1 MEKQVQNK
9 PKQGLKSAVIG
20 TAVVFSTMSSAFAAE
35 SEAVSIDLTT
45 GLAGVAIIAGI
56 MAAGGLKALPTYAAW
71 GVKKA
76 LAMLR

>member
-1 MEKQVQNK
+1 MEKQCQNK
-9 PKQGLKSAVIG
+9 PKQALNRALVG
-20 TAVVFSTMSSAFAAE
+20 TAVFIGSTTMALAE
-35 SEAVSIDLTT
+35 GEAVSIDLTT
-45 GLAGVAIIAGI
+45 GLAGVAIVAGI